1 MPIMVFFGSIMLGV
15 TCFGLILCA
24 IEESPIYWIP
34 AIFIGFLAVANFLKF
49 LAMC

>member
-1 MPIMVFFGSIMLGV
+1 MPIMVLFASIMFAV
-15 TCFGLILCA
+15 VCFGLILCA
-24 IEESPIYWIP
+24 IDESPIYWIP